1 MQPLKC
7 HHDRTHCVSIM
18 ILSKS
23 QNITKKFVIIWQ
35 ASSNTSSPSGS
46 AFFFFFLFS
55 LYCSIGEYQPGSS
68 HLAVLINPTVD
79 VNLIC
84 TILRMVKIAV
94 RSTSCWGVYSSFM
107 RKLDPSNPL
116 LYMSNY

>member
-1 MQPLKC
+1 MKC
-7 HHDRTHCVSIM
+7 HHDRTHCVSIV

-46 AFFFFFLFS
+46 AFFFLFFS
-55 LYCSIGEYQPGSS
+55 LCCSVGEYQPGSS
-68 HLAVLINPTVD
+68 HLAVLVNPIVD

-94 RSTSCWGVYSSFM
+94 RNTSCWGVYSSFM
-107 RKLDPSNPL
+107 GKLDPSNPL